1 MIPDFQSIM
10 LPLLQLLVDK
20 QVHKSLEL
28 KKLISDKFNL
38 TEDERKELLSS
49 GTQFKIDNRVYWA
62 ISYLKNANL
71 IHYPSRGSYQ
81 ITENGLKIL
90 ANAPEKINIKF
101 LKTIPE
107 FKQWQDTYRN
117 KQTTPT
123 NVEHSEV
130 IDEITPDELLDS
142 SYSKL
147 LEVLSIDLIDKIKS
161 CTPRFFEILVIDLLI
176 KMGYGGSRAEAGK
189 ILGKSHD
196 GGIDGL
202 IKEDKLGLDTIYIQ
216 AKKWDSAVPISQIRD
231 FAGSLLSKKAKK
243 GIFITTSSFP
253 RTAYD
258 FAASIEPKIVL
269 IDGTELAELM
279 IENNIGVATKR
290 NYEVKRID
298 LDYFEEV

>member
-10 LPLLQLLVDK
+10 LPLLQLLADK

-49 GTQFKIDNRVYWA
+49 GAQFKIDNRVYWA

-71 IHYPSRGSYQ
+71 VQYPLRGSYQ

-101 LKTIPE
+101 LKSIPE
-107 FKQWQDTYRN
+107 FKLWQDTYRN

-123 NVEHSEV
+123 NIEHSEV
-130 IDEITPDELLDS
+130 VDQITPDELLDS

-147 LEVLSIDLIDKIKS
+147 VEVLSIDLIDKIKS

-176 KMGYGGSRAEAGK
+176 NMGYGGSRAEAGK

-202 IKEDKLGLDTIYIQ
+202 IKEDKLGLDTIYVQ
-216 AKKWDSAVPISQIRD
+216 AKKWENAVPISQIRD

-258 FAASIEPKIVL
+258 FVESIEPKIVL